1 VGEQLHLDLVD
12 LPGLVGG
19 LDVDD
24 AEFIVAELAFVVGVG
39 DEDVADRSAEGIAE
53 DGV

>member
-12 LPGLVGG
+12 LPRLVGG

-24 AEFIVAELAFVVGVG
+24 AEFGLPSTRKRGW
-39 DEDVADRSAEGIAE
+39 
-53 DGV
+53 